1 MNAESRYDKI
11 AKEVFEIEAEAV
23 AALTGKLD
31 SCFTKAVET
40 IYQCTGRVIVSGM
53 GKPGI
58 IGRKI
63 QATLASIGIP
73 SLSLH
78 PAEAVHGDLGMVT
91 AHDVVFTLSY
101 SGETEEIIRLIPVVK
116 KIGAF
121 LISMT
126 GNLRSTLAKHSDIVL
141 DVGVEREACPLGLA
155 PTASTTAM
163 LAMGDAIAVA
173 LIRKKDLKPEE
184 FAFYHPGGS
193 LGKKLLKVED
203 VMRKDEA
210 NAIVRKDMR
219 IKEVLL
225 AITKARAGAAAVV
238 DDGGK
243 LVGIFTDGDLRRAL
257 EKHSDVSTHKIE
269 EFMIHGPITIGS
281 DKLAVEALHIMRGE
295 NPKGR
300 KLDELPVVDNAG
312 RPVGMLDVV
321 DLIGLG

>member
-1 MNAESRYDKI
+1 
-11 AKEVFEIEAEAV
+11 
-23 AALTGKLD
+23 
-31 SCFTKAVET
+31 
-40 IYQCTGRVIVSGM
+40 
-53 GKPGI
+53 
-58 IGRKI
+58 
-63 QATLASIGIP
+63 
-73 SLSLH
+73 
-78 PAEAVHGDLGMVT
+78 
-91 AHDVVFTLSY
+91 
-101 SGETEEIIRLIPVVK
+101 
-116 KIGAF
+116 
-121 LISMT
+121 
-126 GNLRSTLAKHSDIVL
+126 LAKHSDIVL